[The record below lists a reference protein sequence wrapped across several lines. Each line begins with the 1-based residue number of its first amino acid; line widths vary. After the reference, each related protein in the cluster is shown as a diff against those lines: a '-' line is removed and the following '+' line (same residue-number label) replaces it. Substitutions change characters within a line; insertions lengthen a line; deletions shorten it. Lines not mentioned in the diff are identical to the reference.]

1 MPRSLFPQGLIG
13 SLGFLWHFGNVKCYI
28 SAKGHYLELPPSP
41 QHAGAADAGEKWP
54 AGKTPNWKSMF
65 TLRLHWEDVQA
76 AKGEFKSPF
85 LSPHRGDTQ
94 CKGSVGAE
102 AMQESLIPQR
112 ATALL
117 LTAQGRDCSPCLSG
131 HISDLWQ
138 LSVTPPNTQPEQQGC
153 FSEPFT
159 EPPPHLHLTRLSQ
172 YSQEK
177 HSNKKYPNTYT
188 TLHVLIPEGRQTTF
202 NSCKVWLSPFLAL
215 LASQTPQAGFRSCE
229 VKGHESTRVP
239 SSMGSSRHVLEQ
251 GWETKQS
258 RWPADYTSPKP

>member
-1 MPRSLFPQGLIG
+1 MPRSPFLQGLIG

-102 AMQESLIPQR
+102 PGRSHSSLR
-112 ATALL
+112 EL
-117 LTAQGRDCSPCLSG
+117 
-131 HISDLWQ
+131 Q
-138 LSVTPPNTQPEQQGC
+138 LSCWQHREGIALPASVAISQICGSSQSHLQTPNQNNRGVSLSPSLNHHHTCISPGWVNIHRRSTATRSIQTLTPPCTCSFQKAGKQ
-153 FSEPFT
+153 
-159 EPPPHLHLTRLSQ
+159 
-172 YSQEK
+172 
-177 HSNKKYPNTYT
+177 HS
-188 TLHVLIPEGRQTTF
+188 TLAKCDLAH
-202 NSCKVWLSPFLAL
+202 FLL
-215 LASQTPQAGFRSCE
+215 C
-229 VKGHESTRVP
+229 
-239 SSMGSSRHVLEQ
+239 
-251 GWETKQS
+251 
-258 RWPADYTSPKP
+258 